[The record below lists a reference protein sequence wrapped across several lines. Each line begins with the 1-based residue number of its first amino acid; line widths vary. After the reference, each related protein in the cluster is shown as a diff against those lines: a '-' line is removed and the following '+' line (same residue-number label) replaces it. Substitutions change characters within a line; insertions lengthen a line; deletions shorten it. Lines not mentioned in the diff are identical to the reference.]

1 MRKGKKRAFAA
12 IIATML
18 AGTMV
23 LSACS
28 SGGPAPSGDSSKSSS
43 ESSKSESSN
52 DAAESEYE
60 LTNGGDNTV
69 DIGTPS
75 KSLDPNEVYK
85 TMTYTPEMF
94 CNTYELIGSKEEVQT
109 KATELGYY
117 KYNEQAVG
125 GGGIERKITVVPH
138 RVQGRTYNY
147 KDTKT
152 GANIIYLL
160 EARFFD
166 DKGESTTKRFKFT
179 IDQRTIT
186 MKEIKNIKYADG
198 DYDTIQ
204 SFEEAQ
210 LELKYNFTFKGTTLK
225 FEKDGKSLVMNT
237 RILDAENDPKLY
249 ISTSGFLAKGSPI
262 IDHIAGFSF
271 TYQKDKF
278 SSLYITFINDKY
290 EDETANYCHGMM
302 KEDGTFTFSIPY
314 ATETKTYQYVYILL
328 ERGLILTDGKVNYRY
343 TEKEEDFKKYK
354 LSAVLGDGANADDI
368 SAEKQKEL
376 TIAQNSILTD
386 LEKAF
391 AEKNIKVNIDKATG
405 RVSLDSNILFAKDSS
420 DLSDDGKKTLDDFL
434 DVYTSVLLND
444 KNKNLVANI
453 IVEGHTDTDGDHDY
467 NQKLSE
473 KRAETVAKYCTDKVP
488 SLKNII
494 KSKGY
499 SYDQPVLKDDGT
511 IDMDASRRVVFKF
524 TLDKK

>member
-1 MRKGKKRAFAA
+1 MKKGKKRVIAA

-18 AGTMV
+18 ASTMV

-28 SGGPAPSGDSSKSSS
+28 SGGSAPSGDSPKESSA
-43 ESSKSESSN
+43 SSKSDSSN
-52 DAAESEYE
+52 EAAESEYE
-60 LTNGGDNTV
+60 LTNGRDDTV

-75 KSLDPNEVYK
+75 KKLDPNEVYK
-85 TMTYTPEMF
+85 TMIYTPEMF
-94 CNTYELIGSKEEVQT
+94 CNSYELIGSKEDVKT
-109 KATELGYY
+109 KASELGYY
-117 KYNEQAVG
+117 KYNEKASSG
-125 GGGIERKITVVPH
+125 GGVERQITVVPH
-138 RVQGRTYNY
+138 EVHGYKYNY
-147 KDTKT
+147 KDAKT
-152 GANIIYLL
+152 GANIIYIL

-166 DKGESTTKRFKFT
+166 DKGDSTTKKFKFT
-179 IDQRTIT
+179 VDKRTIA
-186 MKEIKNIKYADG
+186 MKEIKEVKYADG
-198 DYDTIQ
+198 DNDTIA

-210 LELKYNFTFKGTTLK
+210 LELKYVFAFKGTTLK
-225 FEKDGKSLVMNT
+225 LEKDGKSLVLNT
-237 RILDAENDPKLY
+237 RLVDAEKDPQLY
-249 ISTSGFLAKGSPI
+249 LSTTGFLAKGSPI

-271 TYQKDKF
+271 TYKKDKF

-290 EDETANYCHGMM
+290 EDETSNYCHGMM

-328 ERGLILTDGKVNYRY
+328 DRGFILTDGPTNYRY

-354 LSAVLGDGANADDI
+354 LSAILGDDANVDSI

-376 TIAQNSILTD
+376 TKAQNAILTD

-391 AEKNIKVNIDKATG
+391 EQKNMKVSIDKATG

-420 DLSDDGKKTLDDFL
+420 DLSDDGKKALDNFL
-434 DVYTSVLLND
+434 DVYTSVVLND

-473 KRAETVAKYCTDKVP
+473 KRAETVASYCTDKVP

-499 SYDQPVLKDDGT
+499 SFDQPVLKDDGT
-511 IDMDASRRVVFKF
+511 VDMDASRRVVFKF